1 MENFSFVFQ
10 AFIAKQEQEREREQ
24 KWKQKQK
31 QRETTKGE
39 LLAI

>member
-1 MENFSFVFQ
+1 MENLSFVFQ
-10 AFIAKQEQEREREQ
+10 AFIAKQEQEREQ
-24 KWKQKQK
+24 KWKQK